1 MHAKAPDIPPY
12 SKATQPTLGRSIRLA
27 FQGARVAHS
36 PHSVEEG
43 DIYWANASLYTW
55 ANQSPIRV
63 EGFTG
68 QTPKPLNRP
77 PSPHQN
83 FIDFSKL
90 SENSKNFTKYKD
102 ERLSGVGVLP
112 RHAEMQVPRT
122 SDVARKPPI
131 LITI

>member
-1 MHAKAPDIPPY
+1 MAGGGLRGIHPMHAKAPDIPPY

-27 FQGARVAHS
+27 FQGARVAHP

-90 SENSKNFTKYKD
+90 SENSKNFTKYK
-102 ERLSGVGVLP
+102 EGSNYHKYRFIFSKLW
-112 RHAEMQVPRT
+112 R
-122 SDVARKPPI
+122 
-131 LITI
+131 